1 MCHGTHC
8 NKQARPAHA
17 VAPPGV
23 RDLKSCQDVAMQI
36 WHLDLRLDRGTFHRD
51 CALLDP
57 QERARCDRLSSSPL
71 RHRYAAA
78 HAGLRRVLAHRLRC
92 PPAQILLAR
101 EPGGKPRLRPG
112 PGRPLHFS
120 LSHAGDHAL
129 IAISAA
135 HPVGVD
141 LELLPPPT
149 ELAADLASQLSPD
162 ESQALAALP
171 TAARG
176 LAMLRCWVRK
186 EALLKA
192 SGHGLA
198 LAPAALSVS
207 WDESPRLLGSALAQY
222 EPGHWQLAAQEQ
234 SGAWTAAAAWPGAPE
249 PVRWLRWPEDAA
261 LKDAGRHA

>member
-1 MCHGTHC
+1 
-8 NKQARPAHA
+8 
-17 VAPPGV
+17 
-23 RDLKSCQDVAMQI
+23 MQI
-36 WHLDLRLDRGTFHRD
+36 WHLDLRLDRSTFHRA

-57 QERARCDRLSSSPL
+57 QERARCTRLASSTL

-120 LSHAGDHAL
+120 LSHAGEHAL
-129 IAISAA
+129 VAVSAE

-141 LELLPPPT
+141 LELLPPSAEVATDLITHLSP
-149 ELAADLASQLSPD
+149 EEAQAISALPAGSRDLAA
-162 ESQALAALP
+162 
-171 TAARG
+171 
-176 LAMLRCWVRK
+176 LRCWVRK

-192 SGHGLA
+192 SGYGLA
-198 LAPAALSVS
+198 LEPASLSVS
-207 WDESPRLLGSALAQY
+207 WDDPPRLTGSAIAQY

-234 SGAWTAAAAWPGAPE
+234 DGAWTAAAAWPGTPE
-249 PVRWLRWPEDAA
+249 AVQWLRWPEDAA
-261 LKDAGRHA
+261 LEHAERHA

>member
-1 MCHGTHC
+1 
-8 NKQARPAHA
+8 
-17 VAPPGV
+17 
-23 RDLKSCQDVAMQI
+23 MQI
-36 WHLDLRLDRGTFHRD
+36 WHIDLRLDHGAFRRA

-57 QERARCDRLSSSPL
+57 HERARYARLASSAL

-92 PPAQILLAR
+92 PPAQVLLAR

-129 IAISAA
+129 VAMSAD

-141 LELLPPPT
+141 LELLPPPPGVAT
-149 ELAADLASQLSPD
+149 DLAAQLSLE
-162 ESQALAALP
+162 ESQALAALAP
-171 TAARG
+171 AARG
-176 LAMLRCWVRK
+176 LAVLRCWVRK

-207 WDESPRLLGSALAQY
+207 WDESPRLRASAIAEY
-222 EPGHWQLAAQEQ
+222 ETHHWQLAAQEQ
-234 SGAWTAAAAWPGAPE
+234 SEAWTAAAAWPGEPE
-249 PVRWLRWPEDAA
+249 TVQWLRWPQDAA
-261 LKDAGRHA
+261 LEETGRHA